1 MAGKRALIGTLLLLL
16 TFVTPAFAAENA
28 QGQADDKI
36 YKISI
41 APYAWFTSMKGDLT
55 VRGIST
61 SVDVSFGDIND
72 YIDFAGFV
80 NTELSFYDKFGVIA
94 DVNYAAFSKEKRHKF
109 VTLGGETSLFM
120 TDLAAFYR
128 VASIAGESSK
138 TPRLDIDVLGGI
150 KIWDVDLE
158 LNAQTPFGNKD
169 FYGSRDW
176 VDAYV
181 GLRTNLHITDA
192 LSMRLRGTFGGWGD
206 TKKAWDT
213 GAYLGY
219 SPTRWLTLL
228 TGYKVVSVNRR
239 EDSGPDRFVFD
250 MTVHGPVAGLMLNF

>member
-1 MAGKRALIGTLLLLL
+1 MAGKRTFIGTLLLLL
-16 TFVTPAFAAENA
+16 TFVTPVFAADNA

-61 SVDVSFGDIND
+61 SLDVSYGDIND

-120 TDLAAFYR
+120 TGLAEVLPKNR
-128 VASIAGESSK
+128 TGVIATQPDEENTHVQAKESC
-138 TPRLDIDVLGGI
+138 PGFQG
-150 KIWDVDLE
+150 
-158 LNAQTPFGNKD
+158 P
-169 FYGSRDW
+169 
-176 VDAYV
+176 
-181 GLRTNLHITDA
+181 
-192 LSMRLRGTFGGWGD
+192 
-206 TKKAWDT
+206 
-213 GAYLGY
+213 
-219 SPTRWLTLL
+219 
-228 TGYKVVSVNRR
+228 
-239 EDSGPDRFVFD
+239 SGPDCSFRR
-250 MTVHGPVAGLMLNF
+250 